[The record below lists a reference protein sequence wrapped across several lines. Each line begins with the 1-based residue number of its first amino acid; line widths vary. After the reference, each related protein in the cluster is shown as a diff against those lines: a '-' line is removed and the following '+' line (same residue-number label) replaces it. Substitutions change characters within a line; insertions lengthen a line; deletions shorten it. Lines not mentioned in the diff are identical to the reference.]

1 MPVRELISRF
11 LRYVTERFS
20 GHTKRHYSA
29 VLWGFA
35 DSMPDYIDQITVE
48 HIERWASSLQVSNSS
63 KNAHL
68 TAIRSFFTFAE
79 SHYDITNIM
88 PKVKSYKENPPHQR
102 VLSEI
107 EYRKILQVASE
118 NPIEH
123 AVASFLGNTGL
134 RSQEFCDLSPGC
146 LGPMGKYISVIG
158 KSRRRR
164 VVPLNIAAKN
174 ALNIIF
180 SKNYKFNNDKLRALC
195 KRLQKRAKIKN
206 AFGPHAFRHRFCTQL
221 VKKGVPT
228 SLAIK
233 ITGHSSSIVF
243 EQVYVHLNLPSDVVG
258 VTDVLD

>member
-1 MPVRELISRF
+1 
-11 LRYVTERFS
+11 
-20 GHTKRHYSA
+20 
-29 VLWGFA
+29 
-35 DSMPDYIDQITVE
+35 MPDFIDQISVE

-88 PKVKSYKENPPHQR
+88 PKVKSYKENPPNQR

-107 EYRKILQVASE
+107 ELRKILQVASPLE
-118 NPIEH
+118 S
-123 AVASFLGNTGL
+123 AVVRFLANTGL
-134 RSQEFCDLSPGC
+134 RSQEFCDLAPSCVSP
-146 LGPMGKYISVIG
+146 MQKYITIIG
-158 KSRRRR
+158 KDRKRRI
-164 VVPLNIAAKN
+164 VPLNKSAIN
-174 ALNIIF
+174 ALNLIF
-180 SKNYKFNNDKLRALC
+180 SKNFNNDKLYGLC
-195 KRLQKRAKIKN
+195 KKLAKKAEIPK
-206 AFGPHAFRHRFCTQL
+206 FGPHALRHRFCTQL
-221 VKKGVPT
+221 AAHVPT